1 MASPVCPVCNGLVIP
16 VEYCSSCGNQME
28 EMGRM
33 EDYKGPYSPYMDQES
48 FTLDNNL
55 LLIGDPY
62 CVHIYYC
69 SVCNKVDYKSTVP
82 ILI

>member
-1 MASPVCPVCNGLVIP
+1 MD
-16 VEYCSSCGNQME
+16 

-48 FTLDNNL
+48 FTVDNGL
-55 LLIGDPY
+55 LLMGDPY

-69 SVCNKVDYKSTVP
+69 DACDEIEYRTAIPK
-82 ILI
+82 LI